1 MDESTASAELPR
13 GAKLAQSERISDKS
27 LELAADLARRGA
39 SESLVRAMGGDEAV
53 KLYFRGKK
61 SS

>member
-1 MDESTASAELPR
+1 MSMDESAKLPR
-13 GAKLAQSERISDKS
+13 GAKLAQPEQISGKS

-53 KLYFRGKK
+53 KLYFRDKK
-61 SS
+61 SA